1 MSLLTITSCLLVF
14 AYDCSA
20 VDIMPELKKNI
31 LNFGYGVNFKYEGM
45 LSHSFDR
52 FYIVTKFELPR
63 TQDLKLA
70 TFGFDF
76 ECSYANHTSTSTTDY
91 ARLMSYCM
99 KIAPY
104 ARFYQRQIQ
113 YYNKTA
119 YDTLANDIGKILP
132 KFPADKRQKRGA
144 ILTTILGSVAS
155 KVIGLAYEGISSFL
169 HHKRHKA
176 LHKAVSVMNK
186 RSNVQRNRI
195 HHLEDSMI
203 MYGVYNSDTLKD
215 LIDTVHRMQNF
226 TTWNEKTFAGKL
238 HDWMELYSRDEGVHN
253 YAINSIL
260 FLTTVR
266 EKYVRMYERF
276 LEELKLYSRSI
287 RILSKG
293 YLPISLLPPSKL
305 EKILNEVKI
314 AIMKSNKDYDLVLTR
329 LYLYYDM
336 KLVTFGIDSQ
346 RNLIVQFPV
355 FVQPYTQKRLVMYQI
370 ETVPVPILD
379 ENEQAH
385 SYTELKIEKPYIALS
400 DETYITLC
408 SQELKTCK
416 RIGYE
421 YYCEE
426 LFVIKSKTRYSCAST
441 IFFNLE
447 SDVIRANC
455 EFQYYYN
462 KTDVKPTVL
471 DGGFQIILANWPS
484 YRKIMCSH
492 HNNIPVN
499 IPGHPY
505 VLMNRSIL
513 CNCDI
518 EAESNFLLE
527 SLAACEGPDAK
538 TDLEMHFTV
547 NLAFMNYFDDILENF
562 EKPIALNW
570 TKQEQ
575 ILQIS
580 LKTFEI
586 NPNLIN
592 APTMLKELAVRYRNK
607 KNTFDKEER
616 NLDKPGENNS
626 KFQSFLNSFMVDVLI
641 FIAALITL
649 IVALIVMY
657 VLYGQS
663 KLKALVTNIAMQRI
677 RAVEA
682 ADMNG
687 TLCTCMTQWYIMGML
702 IIITLGMLYL
712 VTSKIRKTSFCK
724 GRLFSNNTKILL
736 FISNAYSYVPVK
748 LRRIAGSIHL
758 F

>member
-45 LSHSFDR
+45 LSHSFDQ

-70 TFGFDF
+70 TFGFVF

-104 ARFYQRQIQ
+104 ARLYQRQIQ

-132 KFPADKRQKRGA
+132 KFPTDKRRKRGA

-203 MYGVYNSDTLKD
+203 MYGVYNSDTLTD

-238 HDWMELYSRDEGVHN
+238 HDWMELYTRDEGVRN

-276 LEELKLYSRSI
+276 IKELKLYSRAI
-287 RILSKG
+287 RVLSKG

-305 EKILNEVKI
+305 EKILNEVRI
-314 AIMKSNKDYDLVLTR
+314 AITKSNKDYDLVLTR

-336 KLVTFGIDSQ
+336 KLVTFGIDNQ

-370 ETVPVPILD
+370 ETVLVPILD
-379 ENEQAH
+379 ENEQAQ
-385 SYTELKIEKPYIALS
+385 SYTELKIEKPYIALNE
-400 DETYITLC
+400 ETYITLRT
-408 SQELKTCK
+408 QELKMCK

-441 IFFNLE
+441 IFFNVE

-462 KTDVKPTVL
+462 KTNIKPTVL

-518 EAESNFLLE
+518 EADSNFLLE
-527 SLAACEGPDAK
+527 SLAACKGPDAK

-547 NLAFMNYFDDILENF
+547 NLAFMNYFYDILEDV
-562 EKPIALNW
+562 EKQISLNW
-570 TKQEQ
+570 TTQEQ
-575 ILQIS
+575 ILPIS

-586 NPNLIN
+586 SPNLIN
-592 APTMLKELAVRYRNK
+592 APKTLRELAV
-607 KNTFDKEER
+607 
-616 NLDKPGENNS
+616 
-626 KFQSFLNSFMVDVLI
+626 
-641 FIAALITL
+641 
-649 IVALIVMY
+649 
-657 VLYGQS
+657 
-663 KLKALVTNIAMQRI
+663 
-677 RAVEA
+677 
-682 ADMNG
+682 
-687 TLCTCMTQWYIMGML
+687 
-702 IIITLGMLYL
+702 
-712 VTSKIRKTSFCK
+712 
-724 GRLFSNNTKILL
+724 
-736 FISNAYSYVPVK
+736 
-748 LRRIAGSIHL
+748 
-758 F
+758 